1 MGCPFATL
9 SPITSYS
16 TYAIGLIATQFAM
29 LGITDNPWTTYLKS
43 IPYNFYAMFGMLAL
57 FFVII
62 FNLDIGPMYK
72 AEKRAIETGE
82 LIGET
87 DNPMG
92 KYDLDNRNRKRNSD
106 LLIYGVDF
114 THSCHLII
122 GRSYH
127 SDTDQK

>member
-1 MGCPFATL
+1 
-9 SPITSYS
+9 
-16 TYAIGLIATQFAM
+16 M
-29 LGITDNPWTTYLKS
+29 LGITDNPWTTYLKA

-82 LIGET
+82 LIGEN

-92 KYDLDNRNRKRNSD
+92 KYDLDEETLFKDSNITLASFVIP
-106 LLIYGVDF
+106 LLACLLYTSRCV
-114 THSCHLII
+114 
-122 GRSYH
+122 
-127 SDTDQK
+127 